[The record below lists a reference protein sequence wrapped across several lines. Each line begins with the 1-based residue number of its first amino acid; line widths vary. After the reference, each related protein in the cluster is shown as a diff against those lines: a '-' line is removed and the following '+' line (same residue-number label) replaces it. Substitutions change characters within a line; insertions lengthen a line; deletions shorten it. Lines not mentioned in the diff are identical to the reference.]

1 MPTTIKNVNA
11 RVVFKHDTEANWN
24 QATNFYPKQ
33 GELILYDPDST
44 YDYTRFK
51 LGDGTTLPKD
61 LPFLFDKLHE
71 LEVNLG
77 DYLAFLVK
85 KS

>member
-1 MPTTIKNVNA
+1 MATTEKNVNA

-24 QATNFYPKQ
+24 LATNFAPKA

-44 YDYTRFK
+44 YDYTRIK
-51 LGDGTTLPKD
+51 IGDGTTKVNA
-61 LPFLFDKLHE
+61 LPFLFDKLHD